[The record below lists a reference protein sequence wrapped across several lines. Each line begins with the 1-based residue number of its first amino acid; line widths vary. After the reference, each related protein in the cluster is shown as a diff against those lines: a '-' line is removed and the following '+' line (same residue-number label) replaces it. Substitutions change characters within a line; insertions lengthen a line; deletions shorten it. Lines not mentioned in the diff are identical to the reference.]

1 MTNAL
6 QWPGYAAFH
15 AAKKAAREAGQP
27 EPTRE
32 AFAATLPRHIPLL
45 TPLQQAD

>member
-1 MTNAL
+1 MNHIV

-15 AAKKAAREAGQP
+15 AAKKAARMADRP
-27 EPTRE
+27 EPTRDE
-32 AFAATLPRHIPLL
+32 FAATLPRHIPLL